1 MSPKYQLVKQ
11 VLIHPFRK
19 ERSMSPSF
27 QNLLDL
33 SATNWQV
40 TDQNLPDS
48 MSEWDS
54 ELLLKLEVGDKTD
67 NI

>member
-1 MSPKYQLVKQ
+1 
-11 VLIHPFRK
+11 
-19 ERSMSPSF
+19 MSPSF
-27 QNLLDL
+27 QNLLDF

-48 MSEWDS
+48 MSKWDS